1 MEQVVFNDLFHCL
14 LISIVS
20 LGKLAVTLVS
30 FVRSCLFFLLLKI
43 SSLSPFLVVWLLC
56 VWVCFSSYLCWS
68 CLGLLTCRD
77 VLTGLSADARP
88 LSSTRS
94 AWMWSDGGGRGTR

>member
-30 FVRSCLFFLLLKI
+30 FVRSCLFFCFLDFFFVSVLGSLALMCVGVFFLIFVLVLPGLAHMQGCADRTQCRCQTPLLHQT
-43 SSLSPFLVVWLLC
+43 SLDVV
-56 VWVCFSSYLCWS
+56 
-68 CLGLLTCRD
+68 
-77 VLTGLSADARP
+77 
-88 LSSTRS
+88 
-94 AWMWSDGGGRGTR
+94 